1 MVYTLAVK
9 MPCFDAHDHLQ
20 SYATEAELEASLA
33 AAAAAGVQGMLCC
46 GTCPEDWARVL
57 EIAGRY
63 QGVRPAFGL
72 HPWFSAEG
80 GWLEKLEE
88 FLRRCP
94 AACVGEIGLDGVKQR
109 PGQEEDFKAQ
119 LELAER
125 FRRPA
130 VLHCVQNW
138 GRLLE
143 LLKKNRLPAFML
155 HAYGGSPEM
164 VKELAGLGAYFSFGG
179 ELTSPG
185 RDKLRAALAA
195 VPRDRLLFETD
206 APATGG
212 APWHAGPAGVTEV
225 VTAAAGELGLPPEEL
240 AAISLTNTERF
251 LGELQ

>member
-1 MVYTLAVK
+1 MVYTLSVK
-9 MPCFDAHDHLQ
+9 TGTFDAHDHLQ
-20 SYATEAELEASLA
+20 QYAGEAELEAALA
-33 AAAAAGVQGMLCC
+33 AAETAGVQGMLSC

-94 AACVGEIGLDGVKQR
+94 SACVGEIGLDGVKDR

-130 VLHCVQNW
+130 VVHCVKSW
-138 GRLLE
+138 GRLAE
-143 LLKKNRLPAFML
+143 LLKKNDLPAFML
-155 HAYGGSPEM
+155 HGYGGPPEM
-164 VKELAGLGAYFSFGG
+164 VKDLAALGAYFSFGG
-179 ELTSPG
+179 DLTSPK

-195 VPRDRLLFETD
+195 VPQGRLLFETE
-206 APATGG
+206 APAPGP
-212 APWHAGPAGVTEV
+212 APWNSGPAGVAEV
-225 VTAAAGELGLPPEEL
+225 VAAAAGLLGLPPDGL
-240 AAISLTNTERF
+240 AAISLANTERF